1 MKAYTVWARMGA
13 LALVAMLGRGH
24 AQPTPLKTLAQARG
38 ITIGAAI
45 TFPSS
50 PSRMTFD
57 SLVTRNFTGIVAEN
71 DQKFG
76 SIEPSNGSFSWTNSD
91 RIVDFAQQFG
101 LKLRFH
107 NFIWHQQS
115 SFVANGTSGPAAN
128 SFTRDSAFQIMRR
141 HINTVM
147 QRYKTRNGGQ
157 MGVFTEWDIVNEA
170 TARDSGLGDTANI
183 AGGMRMGSGDISLLS
198 RWVTY
203 TQGETHDFDYVDS
216 AFAIAHRNDTTAK
229 LVYNDYDAE
238 GMGKKSNTVF
248 SLVSKLKS
256 RGIPV
261 NAVGMQCHW
270 HLGQAGTTSN
280 GAWDAQEVVQN
291 MARIAALGLDISI
304 TELDIR
310 ITTPSDST
318 KLAAQSQAYQTILGI
333 CLAQP
338 RCKNFFVWGVRDDGS
353 WIPGKYTGFTAPLL
367 FSGSGTTYTPKPAYY
382 GLIAT
387 LQSTAV
393 RAEPGARRRAP
404 ALTFRAGEPLRDLMG
419 RRIKSLPGRPADRP
433 AFAAQRPV
441 AGPARAASQGT
452 PR

>member
-1 MKAYTVWARMGA
+1 MNKHLLRLGA
-13 LALVAMLGRGH
+13 LALAGILGIAQ
-24 AQPTPLKTLAQARG
+24 AQPTSLKTLAQARG

-50 PSRMTFD
+50 RATFD
-57 SLVTRNFTGIVAEN
+57 TLVTRNFTGIVAEN

-76 SIEPSNGSFSWTNSD
+76 NIETSNGTFTWTNSD
-91 RIVDFAQQFG
+91 RIVDYAQQFG

-147 QRYKTRNGGQ
+147 GRYKTRNGGQ
-157 MGVFTEWDIVNEA
+157 MGVFTEWDVVNEA

-216 AFAIAHRNDTTAK
+216 AFVIAHRNDSTAK

-238 GMGKKSNTVF
+238 GMGKKSNTVY

-280 GAWDAQEVVQN
+280 GAWDPQEVVQN
-291 MARIAALGLDISI
+291 FARIAALGLDISI

-318 KLAAQSQAYQTILGI
+318 KLAQQSAAYQNILSI

-338 RCKNFFVWGVRDDGS
+338 RCKNFFTWGVRDDGS

-382 GLIAT
+382 GLISV
-387 LQSTAV
+387 LQSTAI
-393 RAEPGARRRAP
+393 RHDPGARRRSP
-404 ALTFRAGEPLRDLMG
+404 LLTFRENEPLRDLMG
-419 RRIKSLPGRPADRP
+419 RSMKSLPDRPTGRPV
-433 AFAAQRPV
+433 FAAQKPV
-441 AGPARAASQGT
+441 STSSQGT
-452 PR
+452 ER